1 MPDSDGSVVIVD
13 TTVWVDYFAD
23 RETAQ
28 TLWLDR
34 HLSLEEMGYTSL
46 ILCEILQ
53 GIRDEFMF
61 KKTERILLDQ
71 FAYFDGTS
79 RAGAIAAARNF
90 KFFRSQGLTIRK
102 MVDCMIASFCI
113 ERDFRLLHNDRDFDP
128 FEKYLGLKVIH
139 P

>member
-1 MPDSDGSVVIVD
+1 MPDKDGSVVIVD
-13 TTVWVDYFAD
+13 TTVWVDYFAG
-23 RETAQ
+23 RQTPQ
-28 TLWLDR
+28 TLWVDG
-34 HLSLEEMGYTSL
+34 HLSSEEMGYTSL

-61 KKTERILLDQ
+61 KKTERILLEQ
-71 FAYFDGTS
+71 FAYYDATS

-90 KFFRSQGLTIRK
+90 KFLRSRGITIRK

-113 ERDFRLLHNDRDFDP
+113 ERGFRLLHNDRDFDP
-128 FEKYLGLKVIH
+128 FEKYLGLTVIH